1 MYYCEC
7 CGQFLFKKLLFIFM
21 LKSQIES
28 IFFISTKPLTVK
40 EISKKLKKADIKA
53 GKKEIK
59 QELSELIEEYN
70 VESKGIHII
79 NVDDK
84 FQMVTNPK
92 NKELIDKMVK
102 LERTGDLTQPSIE
115 TLTIIAYRG
124 PIAKAELEQIR
135 GVNCGLILRN
145 LMIRGLVEMEID
157 QITGQEIYN
166 ITPEFLKY
174 LGINKVDELP
184 DYDKLNQMETL
195 EEFLEKKGQ

>member
-1 MYYCEC
+1 M
-7 CGQFLFKKLLFIFM
+7 FKT
-21 LKSQIES
+21 QIES
-28 IFFISTKPLTVK
+28 ILFISTKPLTVK
-40 EISKKLKKADIKA
+40 EIFKMLKKADIKA

-59 QELSELIEEYN
+59 QALSELIEEYN

-92 NKELIDKMVK
+92 NKELIDKMIR

-135 GVNCGLILRN
+135 GVNCSLILRN

-157 QITGQEIYN
+157 QITGQEMYN

-195 EEFLEKKGQ
+195 EEFLEKKAQ